1 MLDTLETLPA
11 TFAHLP
17 SADSAGQPTGQ
28 FQLSVCNL
36 EARTVGAVWSDRL
49 GATLIA
55 CDLPPA
61 DAIRR
66 VSISFEPL
74 KDPLWHG
81 GVVFVAAPN
90 LGLMLAD
97 SSIGEVQSALSSLCG
112 YSAYSF
118 LVRGMAKARGDTIP
132 EPGAV
137 RSMGDSCPA
146 GSVHWL
152 SCITWDSRTH
162 TAVILLPQEE
172 HLAMTAPGSP
182 WVAVLFRTDS
192 WAAVAHTKP
201 MSAPPVAPAA
211 APTLAPVPDIS
222 RYTARLAPLL
232 GRCVRLVGLVGRP
245 ELNGEIA
252 HAVSFD
258 PPSSR
263 YTARLANGG
272 GAVRVREANLVEASE
287 INEQD

>member
-1 MLDTLETLPA
+1 MLDTSETLPA
-11 TFAHLP
+11 AFARLP
-17 SADSAGQPTGQ
+17 SADSAGQPTRQ
-28 FQLSVCNL
+28 VQLSVCNL

-61 DAIRR
+61 DSIRR
-66 VSISFEPL
+66 VSISFEPHE
-74 KDPLWHG
+74 DPLWQS
-81 GVVFVAAPN
+81 GVVFAALN

-97 SSIGEVQSALSSLCG
+97 SSAEEVQSALLSLYG
-112 YSAYSF
+112 YAAYPF
-118 LVRGMAKARGDTIP
+118 LVRGMARAMGLRTIP

-152 SCITWDSRTH
+152 SSITWDSTTH
-162 TAVILLPQEE
+162 KAVILLPQAE

-192 WAAVAHTKP
+192 WATVAHTKGKLVSVP
-201 MSAPPVAPAA
+201 RFAPVA
-211 APTLAPVPDIS
+211 APTLAPVP
-222 RYTARLAPLL
+222 AAPLL

-252 HAVSFD
+252 HAVLFD

-263 YTARLANGG
+263 YTVRLANGG
-272 GAVRVREANLVEASE
+272 GAVLVREANLVEASN